1 MDLWIHLV
9 LEKRFD
15 LIKKLHRVELKEPG
29 YGTIVVTKEG
39 FSDNDRTHNMVLKF
53 LNKNKVNIMNPG
65 LEEACLKYLLGRK
78 YDLSE

>member
-1 MDLWIHLV
+1 MDLWIRLV

-39 FSDNDRTHNMVLKF
+39 FSDNDQTHNMVLKF

-65 LEEACLKYLLGRK
+65 LEEARLKYLLGRK
-78 YDLSE
+78 YDISE

>member
-1 MDLWIHLV
+1 MDLWIRLV

-39 FSDNDRTHNMVLKF
+39 FSDNDQTHNMVLKF

-65 LEEACLKYLLGRK
+65 LEEARLKYLLGKK
-78 YDLSE
+78 YDISE